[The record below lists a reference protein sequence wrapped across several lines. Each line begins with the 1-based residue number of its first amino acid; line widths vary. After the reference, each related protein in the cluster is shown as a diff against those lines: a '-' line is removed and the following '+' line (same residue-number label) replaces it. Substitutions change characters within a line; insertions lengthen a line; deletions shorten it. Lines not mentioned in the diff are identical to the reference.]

1 MAHQPTLVTKRLI
14 LRPFEL
20 SDAKAVQR
28 LAGDRA
34 IADTTLNIPHPYDDG
49 AAEEWISTHKPKFA
63 SHELAN
69 FAITRRTNG
78 ELLGAVGL
86 AMVPQFQRAELGYW
100 MGKQYWNRGYCTE
113 ASMAVVEYA
122 FTRLGVNR
130 VYAVHFKRN
139 PASGQVMKKLGMK
152 REGVL
157 RQHAKKWD
165 SYEDMVFYGLLRKDW
180 LKRRGDQG

>member
-28 LAGDRA
+28 LAGDRE
-34 IADTTLNIPHPYDDG
+34 IADKTLNIPHPYEDG
-49 AAEEWISTHKPKFA
+49 AAEEWISTHKPKFD
-63 SHELAN
+63 SRELAN

-78 ELLGAVGL
+78 ELLGTVGL
-86 AMVPQFQRAELGYW
+86 AMIPQFQRAELGYW
-100 MGKQYWNRGYCTE
+100 VGTPYWNKGYCTE
-113 ASMAVVEYA
+113 AAEAVVEYG
-122 FTRLGVNR
+122 FTQLGLNR
-130 VYAVHFKRN
+130 VFAVHFKRN
-139 PASGQVMKKLGMK
+139 RASGQVMKKLGMK

-165 SYEDMVFYGLLRKDW
+165 AYEDIVFYGLLRKDW
-180 LKRRGDQG
+180 LKRRGG

>member
-1 MAHQPTLVTKRLI
+1 MPHQPTLVTKRLI

-20 SDAKAVQR
+20 SDSKAVQR

-34 IADTTLNIPHPYDDG
+34 IADKTLNIPHPYEDG
-49 AAEEWISTHKPKFA
+49 AAEAWISTHKPGFEA
-63 SHELAN
+63 RELAN

-86 AMVPQFQRAELGYW
+86 AMVPQFSRAELGYW
-100 MGKQYWNRGYCTE
+100 IGTPHWNKGYCTE
-113 ASMAVVEYA
+113 AAEAVVEYT
-122 FTRLGVNR
+122 FVQLGMNR
-130 VYAVHFKRN
+130 VFAVHFKRN

-157 RQHAKKWD
+157 RQHVKKWD
-165 SYEDMVFYGLLRKDW
+165 SYEDMVFYGLLKKDW
-180 LKRRGDQG
+180 LKRRGG